1 MVLIPNYLCYSPGVE
16 KFVLYTI
23 QNYAICVYSFLE
35 TYYSSFQVGEDLYES
50 DIFQIQSLGLFQDE
64 LRISLEDRDS

>member
-1 MVLIPNYLCYSPGVE
+1 ML
-16 KFVLYTI
+16 F
-23 QNYAICVYSFLE
+23 VYSFLE